1 MGHYSYLSVE
11 EHKNIMGSGGFKF
24 EIVCKLAHKQPPPA
38 SHHESSLICRCVQ
51 AISASASFLLFSSS
65 TASRQVLFAF
75 CHPSVVLLDEIG
87 PHEPDE

>member
-51 AISASASFLLFSSS
+51 AISASPPSSSLVPRPPAGKYCLLFAAHLSFYSM
-65 TASRQVLFAF
+65 R
-75 CHPSVVLLDEIG
+75 
-87 PHEPDE
+87 